1 LLTVALDQI
10 HRKFVP
16 RLSGEIFDTSF
27 RASSVVTTLAVV
39 DDSLTLLIDAP
50 SLFFRAFFSTPPSV
64 TTPDKQPINAAHGFI
79 YMLARLIEDH
89 KPDYLVCAAD
99 ENWRP
104 QWRVDLIPSYKEVRA
119 QPNSQQAQTE
129 VVLGPQVPVLYA
141 MLDLFGIKVVGHP
154 DAEAE
159 DVIGTLAQR
168 APGKVS
174 IVSGDRDLFQLVE
187 DPKTQVLYPVRGVSK
202 LDFVDE
208 EFIATKYG
216 IPSRAYRD
224 FAVLRGDN
232 SDGLPG
238 VSGIGEKLAAS
249 LVDKYGSIDAIL
261 HAARE
266 GTPGRL
272 LDKVRKDIDY
282 VEAAVKVCTI
292 TCDLEIPEIDLALP
306 AEVDEDA
313 ILAGAER
320 LGLLGPCRT
329 LLAALGG

>member
-1 LLTVALDQI
+1 
-10 HRKFVP
+10 
-16 RLSGEIFDTSF
+16 
-27 RASSVVTTLAVV
+27 V
-39 DDSLTLLIDAP
+39 DNTHTLLIDAP
-50 SLFFRAFFSTPPSV
+50 SLFFRAFFSTPASV
-64 TTPDKQPINAAHGFI
+64 TTPDGQPINAPHGFI

-89 KPDYLVCAAD
+89 RPTYLACAAD

-141 MLDLFGIKVVGHP
+141 MLELFGLKVVGHP

-168 APGKVS
+168 VPGRVS

-187 DPKTQVLYPVRGVSK
+187 DPHIRVLYPVRGVSK
-202 LDFVDE
+202 VDIVDE
-208 EFIATKYG
+208 AFIATKYS

-238 VSGIGEKLAAS
+238 VSGIGEKHAAS
-249 LVDKYGSIDAIL
+249 LVAKYGSIDAIL
-261 HAARE
+261 TAARD
-266 GTPGRL
+266 GAPGML
-272 LDKVRKDIDY
+272 LEKVRRDIDY
-282 VEAAVKVCTI
+282 VERAVTVCTI
-292 TCDLEIPEIDLALP
+292 STDLDIPELDLAP
-306 AEVDEDA
+306 PTEVDENT

-320 LGLLGPCRT
+320 LGLLGPCR
-329 LLAALGG
+329 ALISALSP

>member
-1 LLTVALDQI
+1 
-10 HRKFVP
+10 
-16 RLSGEIFDTSF
+16 
-27 RASSVVTTLAVV
+27 V

-50 SLFFRAFFSTPPSV
+50 TLFFRAFFSTPPSV

-89 KPDYLVCAAD
+89 RPDYLACADD
-99 ENWRP
+99 EDWRP
-104 QWRVDLIPSYKEVRA
+104 QWRVDLIPSYKEIRA
-119 QPNSQQAQTE
+119 QPDSQQAQTE
-129 VVLGPQVPVLYA
+129 DVLGPQVPVIYA
-141 MLDLFGIKVVGHP
+141 MLDLFGIKSVGHP
-154 DAEAE
+154 TAEAE

-168 APGKVS
+168 ARGNVS

-187 DPKTQVLYPVRGVSK
+187 DPKVKVLFPVKGVSK
-202 LDFVDE
+202 LDIVDE
-208 EFIATKYG
+208 TFITTKYG
-216 IPSRAYRD
+216 IPSRSYLD

-249 LVDKYGSIDAIL
+249 LVDKYGSIEAIL
-261 HAARE
+261 EAARA

-292 TCDLEIPEIDLALP
+292 TCDLDIPEVDLTLP
-306 AEVDEDA
+306 AEVDVDA

-320 LGLLGPCRT
+320 LGLSGPCRA
-329 LLAALGG
+329 LIAALSDRS

>member
-1 LLTVALDQI
+1 M
-10 HRKFVP
+10 
-16 RLSGEIFDTSF
+16 S
-27 RASSVVTTLAVV
+27 TLVRM
-39 DDSLTLLIDAP
+39 DSSLTLLIDAP

-89 KPDYLVCAAD
+89 RPDFLACAAD

-119 QPNSQQAQTE
+119 QPHSQQAETE

-154 DAEAE
+154 EAEAE
-159 DVIGTLAQR
+159 DVIGTLGER

-187 DPKTQVLYPVRGVSK
+187 DPKTRVLFPVKGVSK

-208 EFIATKYG
+208 AFIANKYG
-216 IPSRAYRD
+216 IPSRAYLD

-249 LVDKYGSIDAIL
+249 LVEKYGSIEAIL
-261 HAARE
+261 VAARA

-292 TCDLEIPEIDLALP
+292 TCDLDIPEVDLTLP
-306 AEVDEDA
+306 TVVDEDA

-320 LGLLGPCRT
+320 LGLSGPCRA
-329 LLAALGG
+329 LIAALSDRS

>member
-1 LLTVALDQI
+1 M
-10 HRKFVP
+10 
-16 RLSGEIFDTSF
+16 
-27 RASSVVTTLAVV
+27 
-39 DDSLTLLIDAP
+39 DDSLTLLVDAP

-89 KPDYLVCAAD
+89 RPTYLACADD
-99 ENWRP
+99 EDWRP

-119 QPNSQQAQTE
+119 QPDSQQSQTE
-129 VVLGPQVPVLYA
+129 DVLGPQVPLIYA
-141 MLDLFGIKVVGHP
+141 MLDLFGIKSVGHL

-159 DVIGTLAQR
+159 DVIGTLATR

-187 DPKTQVLYPVRGVSK
+187 DPKTRVLFPVRGVSK

-208 EFIATKYG
+208 AFITTKYA
-216 IPSRAYRD
+216 IPRRAYLD
-224 FAVLRGDN
+224 FAILRGDN

-249 LVDKYGSIDAIL
+249 LVDKYGSIEAIL
-261 HAARE
+261 EAARA

-292 TCDLEIPEIDLALP
+292 TCDLDIPEIDLTLP
-306 AEVDEDA
+306 TEVDEDVVMA
-313 ILAGAER
+313 AAER
-320 LGLLGPCRT
+320 LGLTGPCR
-329 LLAALGG
+329 ALIDALRR